1 MTTKENPQK
10 DNHVLC
16 GYPFYAIRNGPS
28 INYAPCCWAR
38 TKSVCGPQNTPAID
52 YFKSNIFNEM
62 RRDMLRG
69 EKSELLLDT
78 CSLCYKNEKNN
89 GSSARLQSGVDWN
102 VLDNFDSDGKM
113 IDTDNRFIKLE
124 LNAFGNHCNLECYE
138 CQPDNSS
145 RREERLKKMG
155 TKWQAILGKYSFVD
169 RDVKKKDKILWNEFV
184 NDLVQHSKNIK
195 MLSFCG
201 GEPMSMV
208 SHFDILDAL
217 IDSGDSKEI
226 ELYYVSNMTMFTL
239 SKMRKYIDKFKWM
252 NIQWSVDGIGDRNYW
267 LRYPTNWNN
276 TVKNVLDVQQ
286 YFYYT
291 KPWKIGKIEATIT
304 PSLLG
309 VLKLK
314 ETVDWM
320 NKHDLMQDNPMI
332 NRIDEPK
339 ICQTRHLPD
348 EIKHKIGDDVRS
360 VSEYH
365 YNDMMEQRDPY
376 YFGLAIKY
384 FDALDKSRGTDW
396 RATFPELACYTN

>member
-69 EKSELLLDT
+69 EKSDLLLDT
-78 CSLCYKNEKNN
+78 CSLCYKNEKNS

-113 IDTDNRFIKLE
+113 IDTNDRFIKLE

-217 IDSGDSKEI
+217 IDSGDSKDI

>member
-169 RDVKKKDKILWNEFV
+169 RDVKKKDKILWKEFV
-184 NDLVQHSKNIK
+184 DDLVQHSKNIK

>member
-1 MTTKENPQK
+1 MTTEENPQK

-52 YFKSNIFNEM
+52 YFKGNIFNEM

-69 EKSELLLDT
+69 EKSDLLLDT
-78 CSLCYKNEKNN
+78 CSLCYKNEENN
-89 GSSARLQSGVDWN
+89 GSSARLQSEVDWN

-113 IDTDNRFIKLE
+113 IDNNNRFIKLE

-169 RDVKKKDKILWNEFV
+169 RDVKKKDKVLWKEFV
-184 NDLVQHSKNIK
+184 NDLVQHSRNIK

-239 SKMRKYIDKFKWM
+239 SKMKRYIDKFKWM
-252 NIQWSVDGIGDRNYW
+252 NIQWSVDGIGERNYW

-286 YFYYT
+286 YLYYT

-309 VLKLK
+309 VLKLR

-348 EIKHKIGDDVRS
+348 EIKQKIGDDVKS

>member
-10 DNHVLC
+10 DNHVIC

-52 YFKSNIFNEM
+52 YFKGNIFNEM

-69 EKSELLLDT
+69 EKSDLLLDT
-78 CSLCYKNEKNN
+78 CSLCYKNEENN
-89 GSSARLQSGVDWN
+89 GSSARLQSEVDWN

-113 IDTDNRFIKLE
+113 IDNNNRFIKLE

-169 RDVKKKDKILWNEFV
+169 RDVKKKDKVLWKEFV
-184 NDLVQHSKNIK
+184 NDLVQHSRNIK

-239 SKMRKYIDKFKWM
+239 SKMKRYIDKFKWM
-252 NIQWSVDGIGDRNYW
+252 NIQWSVDGIGERNYW

-286 YFYYT
+286 YLYYT

-309 VLKLK
+309 VLKLR

-348 EIKHKIGDDVRS
+348 EIKQKIGDDVKS

>member
-10 DNHVLC
+10 DNHVIC

-52 YFKSNIFNEM
+52 YFKGNIFNEM

-69 EKSELLLDT
+69 EKSDLLLDT
-78 CSLCYKNEKNN
+78 CSLCYKNEENN
-89 GSSARLQSGVDWN
+89 GSSARLQSEVDWN

-113 IDTDNRFIKLE
+113 IDNNNRFIKLE

-169 RDVKKKDKILWNEFV
+169 RDVKKKDKVLWKEFV
-184 NDLVQHSKNIK
+184 NDLVQHSRNIK

-226 ELYYVSNMTMFTL
+226 DLYYVSNMTMFTL
-239 SKMRKYIDKFKWM
+239 PKMRRYIDKFKWM
-252 NIQWSVDGIGDRNYW
+252 NIQWSVDGIGERNYW

-286 YFYYT
+286 YLYYT

-309 VLKLK
+309 VLKLR

-348 EIKHKIGDDVRS
+348 EIKQKIGDDVKS

>member
-169 RDVKKKDKILWNEFV
+169 RDVKKKDKILWKEFV
-184 NDLVQHSKNIK
+184 DDLVQHSKNIK

-239 SKMRKYIDKFKWM
+239 SKMKRYIDKFKWM

>member
-10 DNHVLC
+10 DNHVIC

-52 YFKSNIFNEM
+52 YFKGNIFNEM

-69 EKSELLLDT
+69 VKSDLLLDT
-78 CSLCYKNEKNN
+78 CSLCYKNEENN
-89 GSSARLQSGVDWN
+89 GSSARLQSEVDWS

-113 IDTDNRFIKLE
+113 IDNNNRFIKLE

-169 RDVKKKDKILWNEFV
+169 RDVKKKDKVLWKEFV
-184 NDLVQHSKNIK
+184 NDLVQHSRNIK

-239 SKMRKYIDKFKWM
+239 PKMRRYIDKFKWM
-252 NIQWSVDGIGDRNYW
+252 NIQWSVDGIGERNYW

-286 YFYYT
+286 YLYYT

-309 VLKLK
+309 VLKLR

-348 EIKHKIGDDVRS
+348 EIKQKIGDDVKS

-365 YNDMMEQRDPY
+365 YNDMMEKRDPY

>member
-52 YFKSNIFNEM
+52 YFKGNIFNEM

-69 EKSELLLDT
+69 EKSDLLLDT
-78 CSLCYKNEKNN
+78 CSLCYKNEENN
-89 GSSARLQSGVDWN
+89 GSSARLQSEVDWN

-113 IDTDNRFIKLE
+113 IDTNDRFIKLE

-169 RDVKKKDKILWNEFV
+169 RDVKKKNKVLWREFV
-184 NDLVQHSKNIK
+184 DDLVQHSRNIK

-239 SKMRKYIDKFKWM
+239 SKMKRYIDKFKWM
-252 NIQWSVDGIGDRNYW
+252 NIQWSVDGIGERNYW

-286 YFYYT
+286 YLYYT

-309 VLKLK
+309 VLKLR

-348 EIKHKIGDDVRS
+348 EIKQKIGDDVKS

-365 YNDMMEQRDPY
+365 YNDMMEKRDPY

>member
-1 MTTKENPQK
+1 MTNQENPQK

-38 TKSVCGPQNTPAID
+38 TKSICGPQNTPPLE
-52 YFKSNIFNEM
+52 YFKGSIFNDM
-62 RRDMLRG
+62 RKDMLKG
-69 EKSELLLDT
+69 VKSPFLEDS
-78 CSLCYKNEKNN
+78 CQLCWRNEKEN
-89 GSSARLQSGVDWN
+89 GSSPRLQTLTDWS
-102 VLDNFDSDGKM
+102 VLNNFDADGKM
-113 IDTDNRFIKLE
+113 IDNDNRFIKME

-169 RDVKKKDKILWNEFV
+169 RDIKRKDKQLWKEFV
-184 NDLVQHSKNIK
+184 DDLVSHSKNIK
-195 MLSFCG
+195 TMSFCG
-201 GEPMSMV
+201 GEPMTMI

-217 IDSGDSKEI
+217 IESGDSKEI
-226 ELYYVSNMTMFTL
+226 EIYYVSNMTLFTL
-239 SKMRKYIDKFKWM
+239 SKMKRYIDNFKWTS
-252 NIQWSVDGIGDRNYW
+252 IQWSVDGIGDRNYW

-286 YFYYT
+286 YLYNT
-291 KPWKIGKIEATIT
+291 KPWHIGKIEATIT
-304 PSLLG
+304 PSMLG

-314 ETVDWM
+314 ETVNWM
-320 NKHDLMQDNPMI
+320 SQHDLIQDNPMI

-348 EIKHKIGDDVRS
+348 EVKQMIGDDVKS

-376 YFGLAIKY
+376 YFELAIKY
-384 FDALDKSRGTDW
+384 FDTLDKSRGTNW
-396 RATFPELACYTN
+396 RTTFPELACYTN

>member
-10 DNHVLC
+10 DNHVIC

-52 YFKSNIFNEM
+52 YFKGNIFNKM

-69 EKSELLLDT
+69 EKSDLLLDT
-78 CSLCYKNEKNN
+78 CSLCYKNEENN
-89 GSSARLQSGVDWN
+89 GSSARLQSEVDWN

-169 RDVKKKDKILWNEFV
+169 RDVKKKDKILWKEFV
-184 NDLVQHSKNIK
+184 DDLVQHSKNIK

>member
-102 VLDNFDSDGKM
+102 VLDNFDSEGKM

-226 ELYYVSNMTMFTL
+226 ELYYVSNMTMFTI

>member
-1 MTTKENPQK
+1 MTTQENPQK
-10 DNHVLC
+10 DNHVIC

-52 YFKSNIFNEM
+52 YFKGNIFNEM

-69 EKSELLLDT
+69 VKSDLLLDT
-78 CSLCYKNEKNN
+78 CSLCYKNEENN
-89 GSSARLQSGVDWN
+89 GSSARLQSEVDWS

-113 IDTDNRFIKLE
+113 IDNNNRFIKLE

-169 RDVKKKDKILWNEFV
+169 RDVKKKNKVLWREFV
-184 NDLVQHSKNIK
+184 NDLVQHSRNIK

-239 SKMRKYIDKFKWM
+239 PKMRRYIDKFKWM
-252 NIQWSVDGIGDRNYW
+252 NIQWSVDGIGERNYW

-286 YFYYT
+286 YLYYT

-309 VLKLK
+309 VLKLR

-348 EIKHKIGDDVRS
+348 EIKQKIGDDVKS

-365 YNDMMEQRDPY
+365 YNDMMEKRDPY

>member
-69 EKSELLLDT
+69 EKSDLLLDT
-78 CSLCYKNEKNN
+78 CSLCYKNEENN
-89 GSSARLQSGVDWN
+89 GSSARLQSEVDWN

-113 IDTDNRFIKLE
+113 IDTNDRFIKLE
-124 LNAFGNHCNLECYE
+124 LNAFGNYCNLECYE

-169 RDVKKKDKILWNEFV
+169 RDVKKKNKVLWREFV
-184 NDLVQHSKNIK
+184 NDLVQHSRNIK

-239 SKMRKYIDKFKWM
+239 SKMKRYIDKFKWM
-252 NIQWSVDGIGDRNYW
+252 NIQWSVDGIGERNYW

-286 YFYYT
+286 YLYYT

-309 VLKLK
+309 VLKLR

-348 EIKHKIGDDVRS
+348 EIKQKIGDDVKS

>member
-10 DNHVLC
+10 DNHVIC

-52 YFKSNIFNEM
+52 YFKGNIFNEM

-69 EKSELLLDT
+69 VKSDLLLDT
-78 CSLCYKNEKNN
+78 CSLCYKNEENN
-89 GSSARLQSGVDWN
+89 GSSARLQSEVDWS

-113 IDTDNRFIKLE
+113 IDNNNRFIKLE

-145 RREERLKKMG
+145 SREERLKKMG

-169 RDVKKKDKILWNEFV
+169 RDVKKKNKVLWREFV
-184 NDLVQHSKNIK
+184 NDLVQHSRNIK

-239 SKMRKYIDKFKWM
+239 PKMRRYIDKFKWM
-252 NIQWSVDGIGDRNYW
+252 NIQWSVDGIGERNYW

-286 YFYYT
+286 YLYYT

-309 VLKLK
+309 VLKLR

-348 EIKHKIGDDVRS
+348 EIKQKIGDDVKS

-365 YNDMMEQRDPY
+365 YNDMMEKRDPY

>member
-169 RDVKKKDKILWNEFV
+169 RDVKKKDKILWSEFV

-309 VLKLK
+309 ILKLK

>member
-1 MTTKENPQK
+1 MTTEENPQK

-52 YFKSNIFNEM
+52 YFKGNIFNEM

-69 EKSELLLDT
+69 EKSDLLLDT
-78 CSLCYKNEKNN
+78 CSLCYKNEENN
-89 GSSARLQSGVDWN
+89 GSSARLQSEVDWN

-113 IDTDNRFIKLE
+113 IDTNDRFIKLE

-169 RDVKKKDKILWNEFV
+169 RDVKKKNKVLWREFV
-184 NDLVQHSKNIK
+184 DDLVQHSRNIK

-239 SKMRKYIDKFKWM
+239 SKMKRYIDKFKWM
-252 NIQWSVDGIGDRNYW
+252 NIQWSVDGIGERNYW

-286 YFYYT
+286 YLYYT

-309 VLKLK
+309 VLKLR

-348 EIKHKIGDDVRS
+348 EIKQKIGDDVKS

>member
-217 IDSGDSKEI
+217 IDSGDSKDI

>member
-10 DNHVLC
+10 DNHVIC

-52 YFKSNIFNEM
+52 YFKGNIFNEM

-69 EKSELLLDT
+69 VKSDLLLDT
-78 CSLCYKNEKNN
+78 CSLCYKNEENN
-89 GSSARLQSGVDWN
+89 GSSARLQSEVDWN

-113 IDTDNRFIKLE
+113 IDNNNRFIKLE

-169 RDVKKKDKILWNEFV
+169 RDVKKKNKVLWREFV
-184 NDLVQHSKNIK
+184 NDLVQHSRNIK

-239 SKMRKYIDKFKWM
+239 SKMKRYIDKFKWM
-252 NIQWSVDGIGDRNYW
+252 NIQWSVDGIGERNYW

-286 YFYYT
+286 YLYYT

-309 VLKLK
+309 VLKLR

-348 EIKHKIGDDVRS
+348 EIKQKIGDDVKS

>member
-10 DNHVLC
+10 DNHVIC

-52 YFKSNIFNEM
+52 YFKGNIFNEM

-69 EKSELLLDT
+69 VKSDLLLDT
-78 CSLCYKNEKNN
+78 CSLCYKNEENN
-89 GSSARLQSGVDWN
+89 GSSARLQSEVDWS

-113 IDTDNRFIKLE
+113 IDNNNRFIKLE

-169 RDVKKKDKILWNEFV
+169 RDVKKKNKVLWREFV
-184 NDLVQHSKNIK
+184 NDLVQHSRNIK

-239 SKMRKYIDKFKWM
+239 SKMKRYIDKFKWM
-252 NIQWSVDGIGDRNYW
+252 NIQWSVDGIGERNYW

-286 YFYYT
+286 YLYYT

-309 VLKLK
+309 VLKLR

-348 EIKHKIGDDVRS
+348 EIKQKIGDDVKS

>member
-102 VLDNFDSDGKM
+102 VLDNFDSEGKM

-226 ELYYVSNMTMFTL
+226 ELYYVSNMTMFTI

-384 FDALDKSRGTDW
+384 FDALDKSRGTNW

>member
-10 DNHVLC
+10 DNHVIC

-52 YFKSNIFNEM
+52 YFKGNIFNEM

-69 EKSELLLDT
+69 EKSDLLLDT
-78 CSLCYKNEKNN
+78 CSLCYKNEENN
-89 GSSARLQSGVDWN
+89 GSSARLQSEVDWN

-113 IDTDNRFIKLE
+113 IDNNNRFIKLE

-169 RDVKKKDKILWNEFV
+169 RDVKKKNKVLWREFV
-184 NDLVQHSKNIK
+184 NDLVQHSRNIK

-239 SKMRKYIDKFKWM
+239 SKMKRYIDKFKWM
-252 NIQWSVDGIGDRNYW
+252 NIQWSVDGIGERNYW

-286 YFYYT
+286 YLYYT

-309 VLKLK
+309 VLKLR

-348 EIKHKIGDDVRS
+348 EIKQKIGDDVKS

>member
-10 DNHVLC
+10 DNHVIC

-52 YFKSNIFNEM
+52 YFKGNIFNKM

-69 EKSELLLDT
+69 EKSDLLLDT
-78 CSLCYKNEKNN
+78 CSLCYKNEENN
-89 GSSARLQSGVDWN
+89 GSSARLQSEVDWN

-360 VSEYH
+360 VSEYL

>member
-10 DNHVLC
+10 DNHVIC

-52 YFKSNIFNEM
+52 YFKGNIFNEM

-69 EKSELLLDT
+69 VKSDLLLDT
-78 CSLCYKNEKNN
+78 CSLCYKNEENN
-89 GSSARLQSGVDWN
+89 GSSARLQSEVDWS

-113 IDTDNRFIKLE
+113 IDNNNRFIKLE

-169 RDVKKKDKILWNEFV
+169 RDVKKKNKVLWREFV
-184 NDLVQHSKNIK
+184 NDLVQHSRNIK

-239 SKMRKYIDKFKWM
+239 PKMRRYIDKFKWM
-252 NIQWSVDGIGDRNYW
+252 NIQWSVDGIGERNYW

-286 YFYYT
+286 YLYYT

-309 VLKLK
+309 VLKLR

-348 EIKHKIGDDVRS
+348 EIKQKIGDDVKS

-365 YNDMMEQRDPY
+365 YNDMMEKRDPY

>member
-309 VLKLK
+309 ILKLK